1 MFVRETVSEKAR
13 GSSHKGPHLSHAKG
27 DRLYPVGRGSQRKMI
42 TGKCSNKIFASESS
56 F

>member
-27 DRLYPVGRGSQRKMI
+27 DRLYPVGGGVKA
-42 TGKCSNKIFASESS
+42 K
-56 F
+56 